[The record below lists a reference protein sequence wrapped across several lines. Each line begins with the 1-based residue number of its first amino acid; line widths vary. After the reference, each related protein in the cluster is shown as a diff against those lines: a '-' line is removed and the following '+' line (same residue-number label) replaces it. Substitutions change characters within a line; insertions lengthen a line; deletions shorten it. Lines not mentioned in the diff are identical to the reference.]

1 MAEAM
6 RQTIVEMLKGIE
18 RYNPDN
24 LSTLEKYVEI
34 QSRENA
40 YDLEANLAVLK
51 LYQLNPQRFSQDI
64 TCQILLK
71 ALTNFPH
78 TDFVLCKCLL
88 TEKIIYRI
96 EAKGRQICKILQLQM
111 QEEPINQIMYLGDIL
126 EQCDF
131 QHFWD
136 RVLSM
141 PELCNRIVGF
151 QDSVRKFVC
160 HVVGITFQTIDK
172 GLLAQLLGGIDDS
185 TLKHWVKK
193 YGWKEESKNVIF
205 IANQDENIKT
215 KNITEK
221 IDFENVAGLM
231 AACL

>member
-88 TEKIIYRI
+88 TEKI
-96 EAKGRQICKILQLQM
+96 M

-172 GLLAQLLGGIDDS
+172 GLLAQLLGGVDDS

>member
-88 TEKIIYRI
+88 TEKI
-96 EAKGRQICKILQLQM
+96 M